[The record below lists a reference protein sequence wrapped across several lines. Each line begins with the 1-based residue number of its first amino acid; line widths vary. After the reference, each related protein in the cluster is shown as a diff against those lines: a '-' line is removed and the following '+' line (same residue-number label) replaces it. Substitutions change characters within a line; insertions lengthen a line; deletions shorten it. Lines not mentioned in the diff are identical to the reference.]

1 MTAAMDSV
9 RPPRLAAAERARL
22 LGLIGVDRYLHRTSL
37 LPADDARSAEP
48 EPVLARAPRLP
59 RAASAPVQT
68 VVERVPDRTSLIAEL
83 GAVARTPKLLLIVES
98 PRAPDPRTKPMLAA
112 IRSLLPPHQLIA
124 AGDTP
129 EQWPDYAIALGG
141 RLQAPATTLF
151 VQSLSP
157 QYLLGNARA
166 KRELWRALKALL
178 RKLGRA

>member
-22 LGLIGVDRYLHRTSL
+22 LGLIGVDRYLRRTPSL
-37 LPADDARSAEP
+37 PIDAASNATP
-48 EPVLARAPRLP
+48 DPVVAHAPRPP
-59 RAASAPVQT
+59 RAAMAPKQPVA
-68 VVERVPDRTSLIAEL
+68 ERVPDRTSLIDEL
-83 GAVARTPKLLLIVES
+83 GVVTRTPKLLLIVES

-112 IRSLLPPHQLIA
+112 IRSLLPPHQVIA

-129 EQWPDYAIALGG
+129 EQWPDFAIALGG

-166 KRELWRALKALL
+166 KRELWRALKTLL
-178 RKLGRA
+178 HKLGRA